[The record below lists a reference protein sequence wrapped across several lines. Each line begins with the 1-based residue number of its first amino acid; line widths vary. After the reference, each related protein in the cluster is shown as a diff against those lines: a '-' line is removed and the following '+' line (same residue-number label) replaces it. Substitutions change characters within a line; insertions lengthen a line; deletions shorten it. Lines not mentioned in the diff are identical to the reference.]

1 MSAENASK
9 PLIVDAN
16 YRFMAAYQE
25 VNARIAQRQ
34 QALALYVT
42 LVVSLLAA
50 LVAFR
55 PDARGGAEAAVE
67 WLLLGFP
74 VASVCL
80 VALNYKAEKSLT
92 NLRRFLAALEQLGGA
107 HRVLPSYNTDPS
119 WSAHAN
125 QARRFHD
132 FAAATLVAGGN
143 AAGLGAFVS
152 IHAQRALLYP
162 WVLGACV
169 AVAAVSVL
177 VLLWIPRLSYRP
189 AADAAS

>member
-1 MSAENASK
+1 MAAQTAK
-9 PLIVDAN
+9 PMIVDAN
-16 YRFMAAYQE
+16 YRYMAAYQE

-34 QALALYVT
+34 QALALFVT

-55 PDARGGAEAAVE
+55 PDSRGGEAAVE

-80 VALNYKAEKSLT
+80 AALNYKVEKALT
-92 NLRRFLAALEQLGGA
+92 NLRRFLSALERLGDA
-107 HRVLPSYNTDPS
+107 HLFLPSYNTDPT
-119 WSAHAN
+119 WSVNAN

-132 FAAATLVAGGN
+132 FAAAILVAGGN
-143 AAGLGAFVS
+143 AAGLGAFVN
-152 IHAQRALLYP
+152 IHSQRAMLYP

-169 AVAAVSVL
+169 AVAVVSVVL
-177 VLLWIPRLSYRP
+177 LLWIPRLSYRP
-189 AADAAS
+189 AS

>member
-1 MSAENASK
+1 MTTAPK
-9 PLIVDAN
+9 TLIVDAN

-55 PDARGGAEAAVE
+55 PDSKGGDSAVE

-74 VASVCL
+74 VSSVCL
-80 VALNYKAEKSLT
+80 AALNYKAEKAIT
-92 NLRRFLAALEQLGGA
+92 NLRRFLAALEQLGDA
-107 HRVLPSYNTDPS
+107 HLVLPSYNTDPS
-119 WSAHAN
+119 WADHAN

-132 FAAATLVAGGN
+132 FAAAVLVAGGN
-143 AAGLGAFVS
+143 AAGLGAFLS
-152 IHAQRALLYP
+152 IHGERAAQHSWVVAACAL
-162 WVLGACV
+162 V
-169 AVAAVSVL
+169 AVGSVA
-177 VLLWIPRLSYRP
+177 VLLLIPRWSYRP
-189 AADAAS
+189 AS